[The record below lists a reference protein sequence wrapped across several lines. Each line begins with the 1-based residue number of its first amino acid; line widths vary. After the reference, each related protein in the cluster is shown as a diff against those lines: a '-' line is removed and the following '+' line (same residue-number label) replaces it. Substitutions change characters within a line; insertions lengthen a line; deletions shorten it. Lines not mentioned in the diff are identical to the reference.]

1 MVPAKLLEKQFG
13 WVGAGGEHDKATRR
27 SSAGLRQTARPEK
40 VNSFC
45 LEGHQPLIR
54 SREQGGKEQGDES

>member
-1 MVPAKLLEKQFG
+1 M
-13 WVGAGGEHDKATRR
+13 GGSWREARQGITPR

-54 SREQGGKEQGDES
+54 SREQGGKELGDES